1 MQRARTAAAGAR
13 TTNLLA
19 LCVYFFIVTQVHV
32 TVRHYKPV
40 DYDDQTWQADPA
52 GYDACRAERT
62 CAAHTTTPLP
72 HNGLAAVDALSACVS
87 TGLPRLTSSGV

>member
-1 MQRARTAAAGAR
+1 MVHR
-13 TTNLLA
+13 TTNLLT
-19 LCVYFFIVTQVHV
+19 LYVFFSTVTQVRV
-32 TVRHYKPV
+32 TFCHYKPV
-40 DYDDQTWQADPA
+40 EYDDQTWQADPA